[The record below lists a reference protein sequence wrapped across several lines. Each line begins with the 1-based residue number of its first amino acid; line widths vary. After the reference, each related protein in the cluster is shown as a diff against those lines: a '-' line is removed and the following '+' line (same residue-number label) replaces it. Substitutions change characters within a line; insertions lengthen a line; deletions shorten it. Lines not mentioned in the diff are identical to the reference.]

1 MFVRWQKL
9 ENKTF
14 YFEALRLE
22 ESRLI
27 FLEKTVEKFC
37 KTNEF
42 IIGVFDFVNFMFLFR
57 DFRIRNSRKI
67 TLRHEFIETG
77 LCIIPKLLFFATLKI
92 KK

>member
-27 FLEKTVEKFC
+27 FLEKKLEKFC

-42 IIGVFDFVNFMFLFR
+42 IITCDFDFVDFMFLFR
-57 DFRIRNSRKI
+57 DFRIRKSRKNTFI
-67 TLRHEFIETG
+67 REFIETRV
-77 LCIIPKLLFFATLKI
+77 CITYIFLQH
-92 KK
+92 

>member
-27 FLEKTVEKFC
+27 FLEKKLEKFC

-42 IIGVFDFVNFMFLFR
+42 IIRGFDFVNFMFLFR
-57 DFRIRNSRKI
+57 DFRIRTSHKI
-67 TLRHEFIETG
+67 ILGCEFIETG
-77 LCIIPKLLFFATLKI
+77 VFIIPKLLFFTTLKI